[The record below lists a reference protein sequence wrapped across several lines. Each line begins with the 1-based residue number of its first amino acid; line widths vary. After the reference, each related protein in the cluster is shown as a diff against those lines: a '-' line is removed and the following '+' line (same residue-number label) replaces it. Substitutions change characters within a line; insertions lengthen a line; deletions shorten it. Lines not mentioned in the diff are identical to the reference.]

1 LPALPGLTNTLC
13 RDANG
18 IRPLCLGSRPSK
30 TLEGATDYFLGS
42 ESIALRQLGF
52 GQIVDIEPG
61 QAVFIQKGGIVTF
74 QQIVERRTYTPDVF
88 EIVYLARPDSTMDGL
103 SVHHSRQNMGVKLA
117 KTVRQTLGETR
128 TKEID
133 VGAL

>member
-1 LPALPGLTNTLC
+1 
-13 RDANG
+13 
-18 IRPLCLGSRPSK
+18 
-30 TLEGATDYFLGS
+30 
-42 ESIALRQLGF
+42 
-52 GQIVDIEPG
+52 
-61 QAVFIQKGGIVTF
+61 
-74 QQIVERRTYTPDVF
+74 
-88 EIVYLARPDSTMDGL
+88 MDGL